1 MSKLYKLKHPNG
13 DISVHIGYN
22 EFKNYL
28 TTLGIGKT
36 QIFESLDKGRP
47 TRAGYQLLEIIEETV
62 LKCSNCGIEVKN
74 YSGYFEGDGLCSKCY
89 ASIGGEVKNDEKLI
103 RNKGQEKVCYTAL
116 LVGDE
121 HWSYQCDQSI
131 NIVYQFV
138 EKHKNE
144 IDEVVFGG
152 DGIDASSLGKHLN
165 LEENRNDLYTEMEAF
180 KNYAEKI
187 KSIIPNAKMSA
198 LEDNHYHLRKARF
211 IAENPAMKNMIKDIK
226 FNFNVVAKHGK
237 PYFPLNEYGN
247 NLIAGIHGI
256 FFNDVFTKT
265 NTMNYPCHILQFHTH
280 TIQMY
285 KGNNGMISYGMPCL
299 CKKEMAYL
307 QGRPTRWENGFG
319 VLKYFPK
326 EHRYTIEYCIIRDGI
341 GIYRDE
347 VYKAEQNR

>member
-1 MSKLYKLKHPNG
+1 MAKIYKLRHPNG
-13 DISVHIGYN
+13 TITKHTSYK
-22 EFKNYL
+22 EFKAYL
-28 TTLGIGKT
+28 DTLGVGKT
-36 QIFESLDKGRP
+36 QIFESLDKSRP
-47 TRAGYQLLEIIEETV
+47 TKAGYQLLSDEEEYEVTCD
-62 LKCSNCGIEVKN
+62 LCGKKIAESEVAGKH
-74 YSGYFEGDGLCSKCY
+74 EGSPQCKECWGKWHSVED
-89 ASIGGEVKNDEKLI
+89 IKNDERLVEGK
-103 RNKGQEKVCYTAL
+103 RKVCYTAL

-152 DGIDASSLGKHLN
+152 DGIDASALGKHLN
-165 LEENRNDLYTEMEAF
+165 LEEKKNDLYTEMEAF

-187 KSIIPNAKMSA
+187 KSMIPNAKMSA

-226 FNFNVVAKHGK
+226 FNFNVVVKHGK

-256 FFNDVFTKT
+256 FFNDVFTKN
-265 NTMNYPCHILQFHTH
+265 NTMNYPYHMLQFHTH

-285 KGNNGMISYGMPCL
+285 KGNNGLISYGMPCL

-347 VYKAEQNR
+347 VYKVE

>member
-1 MSKLYKLKHPNG
+1 MAYK
-13 DISVHIGYN
+13 
-22 EFKNYL
+22 
-28 TTLGIGKT
+28 
-36 QIFESLDKGRP
+36 
-47 TRAGYQLLEIIEETV
+47 LEII
-62 LKCSNCGIEVKN
+62 N
-74 YSGYFEGDGLCSKCY
+74 D
-89 ASIGGEVKNDEKLI
+89 NDEITEEIFEKQVDIVKKYGIGDRSLRKSI
-103 RNKGQEKVCYTAL
+103 TSNKFRKGKDYVYRCSYFSDNNEILQGKSERLPTLVKEGKICYTAL
-116 LVGDE
+116 IVSDE
-121 HWSYQCDQSI
+121 HFCYEEKDAI

-152 DGIDASSLGKHLN
+152 DGVDASSLGKHLN
-165 LEENRNDLYTEMEAF
+165 LEEKKNDLYTEMEAF

-256 FFNDVFTKT
+256 FFNDVFTKN
-265 NTMNYPCHILQFHTH
+265 NTMNYPHDLFQGHTH
-280 TIQMY
+280 CIQMY
-285 KGNNGMISYGMPCL
+285 KGNNGLTSYGIPCL

-319 VLKYFPK
+319 ILKYFPK

-347 VYKAEQNR
+347 VYKTE